1 VSSPAVTSTTT
12 IPRKFRATVAARR
25 DERAVRT
32 LDPPAAW
39 TWGELERRADSV
51 ATALRA
57 AGVRP
62 GDSVA
67 LLLSNRPEFHAAD
80 TGALLAGAVP
90 FSLYNTAPP
99 EDVAFVLGDAG
110 ARVVLTERGLQDA
123 VRRAVDEHAAPVEH
137 VLLVEDEALWD
148 HPRGEDHT
156 AAGDDVATIIYT
168 SGTTGW
174 PKGVQLTH
182 ANVLWM
188 VQALSARAGL
198 SPGMEVID
206 YLPMAHIAE
215 RLNSQYVPLVLGL
228 ATTCCPDATQVA
240 AHLAQVRPHFFFAP
254 PRLWEK
260 LHAAVS
266 AKLGPDADL
275 AAAGPGVLASLGFD
289 RLVNAYVGAAPVPAE
304 MVRFWRAL
312 GLPLSEEYGLSECT
326 GVATASPAEVRV
338 GTVGTALDDVELRI
352 AADGEILIRSPGV
365 MAGYRNAPEQTAEA
379 IDADGW
385 LHSGDIGSL
394 DEDGYLQVV
403 DRKKELIINAAGK
416 NMSPANIEARLKA
429 GSPLIGQVCV
439 VGDGRPYNVAL
450 VVVDPHAAGA
460 FAEREGLDARGHT
473 ALSADP
479 RVHEEIA
486 RGVAAAN
493 IRLARVEQIKH
504 FAIVPDDWQPG
515 GEQLTPTMKLKRKPI
530 AATYATQIEAL
541 YREEHPHA
549 SG

>member
-1 VSSPAVTSTTT
+1 MSTQATIPTTITTT
-12 IPRKFRATVAARR
+12 FRATVAAHR
-25 DERAVRT
+25 DERAVQT
-32 LDPPAAW
+32 LDPAQEW
-39 TWGELERRADSV
+39 SWDELERRAD
-51 ATALRA
+51 AIAGALRA
-57 AGVRP
+57 VGVRP

-67 LLLSNRPEFHAAD
+67 LLLTNRPEFHAAD

-90 FSLYNTAPP
+90 FSLYNTAAP
-99 EDVAFVLGDAG
+99 EDLAFVLGDAD
-110 ARVVLTERGLQDA
+110 ARVVISERALQDTIRQA
-123 VRRAVDEHAAPVEH
+123 IDRHGANVEH
-137 VLLVEDEALWD
+137 VLLVEDAELWA
-148 HPRGEDHT
+148 HPRGEDHP
-156 AAGDDVATIIYT
+156 ARADDVATIIYT
-168 SGTTGW
+168 SGTTGR

-182 ANVLWM
+182 ANILWM
-188 VQALSARAGL
+188 VSALEARAGL
-198 SPGMEVID
+198 VPGMEVID

-228 ATTCCPDATQVA
+228 TTTCCPDATQVV
-240 AHLAQVRPHFFFAP
+240 AHVAQVRPHFFFAP

-260 LHAAVS
+260 LRAAVS

-289 RLVNAYVGAAPVPAE
+289 RLVTAYVGAAPVPAE
-304 MVRFWRAL
+304 MVSFWRAL

-326 GVATASPAEVRV
+326 GVATASPREVRV

-365 MAGYRNAPEQTAEA
+365 MVGYRNAPQQTADA

-385 LHSGDIGSL
+385 LHSGDIGTL
-394 DEDGYLQVV
+394 DEDGYLTIV

-429 GSPLIGQVCV
+429 GNPLIGQVCV

-450 VVVDPHAAGA
+450 IVVDPDAGGA
-460 FAEREGLDARGHT
+460 FAEREGLAARSH
-473 ALSADP
+473 AELSADALV
-479 RVHEEIA
+479 REEIA
-486 RGVAAAN
+486 RGVEAAN
-493 IRLARVEQIKH
+493 ARLARVEQIKR

-530 AATYATQIEAL
+530 AATYADRIEAL
-541 YREEHPHA
+541 YAEENPHA
-549 SG
+549 AR